1 VPITHHPSPI
11 TLAEGLR
18 PLLRDVGEYSRVL
31 LPGYRLREYQVGPAR
46 AIAQSV
52 TGRLGRQFAVVFSRQ
67 AGKDEMLAQLIVW
80 LLTRYQNAGGTIVVA
95 APTRTPQ
102 ANITRDRV
110 LDRLQRSALTA
121 GRVRA
126 RDGYIVE
133 VGQASARFLSADE
146 GANPRGQTASLLLV
160 ANEAQD
166 IDPAIWDARFDP
178 MAAATN
184 ATTVFMGTVW
194 DRNGLLHR
202 QMGHLASLEGV
213 PASPQGESLRSGG
226 KGGDEER
233 SDPPSPPRLVFRVPW
248 PEVAAEL
255 PTYGERVR
263 ARIAQHGESHPF
275 IRTEYMLEVLDG
287 EGGLF
292 PPQRMAQ
299 LQGEHPRI
307 HRAEP
312 GKRYAGLLDVA
323 GEEEEGSGPE
333 AFDNASR
340 RDSTALTIVEI
351 EVGQSASRSVGKD
364 QASILLTDLPTHRLP
379 AYRVVDRMAWTGAK
393 HVALHEQLVDLAR
406 NVWKLSALVVD
417 TTGVGA
423 GLASFLA
430 DQLGRGPRKVIVA
443 PFLFNRKTKS
453 DLGWAFIGLID
464 GGRIKEYADD
474 GADITRIYRHQLAA
488 CTFEVLP
495 GPGKLLRWSVPASR
509 GHDDLLIS
517 TALTSRLDA
526 IDWRDRTAR
535 GSSA

>member
-1 VPITHHPSPI
+1 MASGS
-11 TLAEGLR
+11 AGLRASDTRLVAGVR
-18 PLLRDVGEYSRVL
+18 PLLEDIGAYSRVL
-31 LPGYRLREYQVGPAR
+31 LPGYRLRGYQLGPAR
-46 AIAQSV
+46 AIAESV
-52 TGRLGRQFAVVFSRQ
+52 TERLGRQFVVVFSRQ
-67 AGKDEMLAQLIVW
+67 AGKDETLAQLIAW
-80 LLTRYQNAGGTIVVA
+80 LLTRYQLLGGTIVVA

-110 LDRLQRSALTA
+110 LDRLQRSALTV
-121 GRVRA
+121 GKVRA
-126 RDGYIVE
+126 REGYIVE

-178 MAAATN
+178 MAASTN

-202 QMGHLASLEGV
+202 QMEHLARLEV
-213 PASPQGESLRSGG
+213 VQARSRAVEEGG
-226 KGGDEER
+226 R
-233 SDPPSPPRLVFRVPW
+233 SARRHDATTPRLVFRVPW

-255 PTYGERVR
+255 PAYGERVR

-275 IRTEYMLEVLDG
+275 IRTEYLLEVLDG

-292 PPQRMAQ
+292 PPQRIAQ
-299 LQGEHPRI
+299 LQGEHPRL

-340 RDSTALTIVEI
+340 RDSTALTIVEVATAGR
-351 EVGQSASRSVGKD
+351 E
-364 QASILLTDLPTHRLP
+364 LPL
-379 AYRVVDRMAWTGAK
+379 YRVVDRMAWTGTR
-393 HVALHEQLVDLAR
+393 HVALHDQLVDLAR
-406 NVWKLSALVVD
+406 TVWKLSALVVD
-417 TTGVGA
+417 ATGVGA

-430 DQLGRGPRKVIVA
+430 DQLANGPRRVIVE
-443 PFLFNRKTKS
+443 PFVFTGKSKS
-453 DLGWAFIGLID
+453 DLGWAFVGLID

-474 GADITRIYRHQLAA
+474 GTDITRIYCHQLAA
-488 CTFEVLP
+488 CTYEVLP

-517 TALTSRLDA
+517 TALTARLDA
-526 IDWRDRTAR
+526 LDWRDRTAR
-535 GSSA
+535 GSADPALR

>member
-1 VPITHHPSPI
+1 MTVVRGSP
-11 TLAEGLR
+11 LAGVGRPEGHDLSRLR
-18 PLLRDVGEYSRVL
+18 PLLEDIGTYSRVL
-31 LPGYRLREYQVGPAR
+31 LPAYRLRNYQIGPAH
-46 AIAQSV
+46 AIAESV
-52 TGRLGRQFAVVFSRQ
+52 TRRLGRQFAVVFSRQ
-67 AGKDEMLAQLIVW
+67 AGKDETLAQLIAW
-80 LLTRYQNAGGTIVVA
+80 LLTRYQVAGGSIVVA

-121 GRVRA
+121 GKTRT
-126 RDGYIVE
+126 RDGYILE

-178 MAAATN
+178 MAASTN

-194 DRNGLLHR
+194 DKVGLLHR
-202 QMGHLASLEGV
+202 QTEHLAALEVEEIVAAG
-213 PASPQGESLRSGG
+213 RSREV
-226 KGGDEER
+226 EEQSTSSR
-233 SDPPSPPRLVFRVPW
+233 LLACATPRLVYRVPW
-248 PEVAAEL
+248 PEVAEEL
-255 PTYGERVR
+255 PAYGARVR

-292 PPQRMAQ
+292 PPQRVAQ
-299 LQGEHPRI
+299 LLGEHSRI

-340 RDSTALTIVEI
+340 RDSTALTIVEV
-351 EVGQSASRSVGKD
+351 ETGGRE
-364 QASILLTDLPTHRLP
+364 LPL
-379 AYRVVDRMAWTGAK
+379 YRVVDRMAWTGTK
-393 HVALHEQLVDLAR
+393 HVALHDQVVDLAR

-417 TTGVGA
+417 ATGVGA
-423 GLASFLA
+423 GLSSFLA
-430 DQLGRGPRKVIVA
+430 DRLSSGPRRVIVE
-443 PFLFNRKTKS
+443 PFVFTGKSKS

-474 GADITRIYRHQLAA
+474 GSDITRIYRHQLAA
-488 CTFEVLP
+488 CTYEVLP

-517 TALTSRLDA
+517 TALTARLDE

-535 GSSA
+535 GTAGA